1 MSEELAPRQT
11 EEGPDW
17 GRRFVWVAG
26 LLAVLVVALLVASA
40 TVPRW
45 WAHRI
50 GDQVDGSITQGTLL
64 GLFYG
69 FVFTLVPIALVILIL
84 RWRRTWKTIAVA
96 LFIAIVFAL
105 PNLMTLSIVLGRGNA
120 AHAGD
125 RTLDVDAPAFRGG
138 SLAGALL
145 ACTVL
150 GLIAYLIVSRNRAR
164 AIATRDP

>member
-11 EEGPDW
+11 DEGPDW
-17 GRRFVWVAG
+17 GRRFVWAAG

-96 LFIAIVFAL
+96 LFIFSIAEVVF
-105 PNLMTLSIVLGRGNA
+105 SK
-120 AHAGD
+120 
-125 RTLDVDAPAFRGG
+125 
-138 SLAGALL
+138 
-145 ACTVL
+145 
-150 GLIAYLIVSRNRAR
+150 
-164 AIATRDP
+164 

>member
-1 MSEELAPRQT
+1 MWIAGVVVVLAI
-11 EEGPDW
+11 
-17 GRRFVWVAG
+17 
-26 LLAVLVVALLVASA
+26 AVLIASA

-69 FVFTLVPIALVILIL
+69 FVFTLVPIVLVVGIL
-84 RWRRTWKTIAVA
+84 RWRRTWKTVVFA
-96 LFIAIVFAL
+96 LLVGILFAL
-105 PNLMTLSIVLGRGNA
+105 PNLMTLSIVVGRGNA

-138 SLAGALL
+138 TLAGAVL
-145 ACTVL
+145 AAVL
-150 GLIAYLIVSRNRAR
+150 VGFIAYLLVSRHRAR
-164 AIATRDP
+164 SSAASL